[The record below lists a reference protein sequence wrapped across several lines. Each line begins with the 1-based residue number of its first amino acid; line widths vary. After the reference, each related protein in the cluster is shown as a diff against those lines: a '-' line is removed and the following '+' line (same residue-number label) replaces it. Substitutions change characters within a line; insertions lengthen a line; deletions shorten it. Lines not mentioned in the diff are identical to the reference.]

1 VLAGKGVIAWRRIV
15 AGLAPAEPFARPAGP
30 PLPAPPAALASDLVS
45 ALASL
50 AMPSP

>member
-1 VLAGKGVIAWRRIV
+1 VLAGKGVIAWQRTV
-15 AGLAPAEPFARPAGP
+15 AGLAPAASPARPAGP
-30 PLPAPPAALASDLVS
+30 PVPVPPGTLASDVVS